1 MNSLLRILA
10 TCLVATLL
18 LSGST
23 ASAAGLRFLASGTN
37 EYSFDTGVLKGKL
50 RAGGRSTGLSSV
62 VDVRTGIRLD
72 ASMGLLGH
80 YRVFTA
86 NKRYGTAAWDWP
98 SEARLADDGSVQV
111 RWPATADQPFELRA
125 TYRLVLPDCV
135 DVETEVEAKADLPKF
150 ESFVASYFT
159 RAFTNAA
166 VETGGREVF
175 TAAEQSAGV
184 WQAFPRDDAAV
195 EIIKDGRWKIEPNPV
210 DWVIRPKLAQPLG
223 YRSAPEPTNVTT
235 ALLMAPTNDCFA
247 ILTPHQTEPHYSMY
261 LSLFGRD
268 VKAGETARAHAGLA
282 VLSNP
287 PDAAKRAYYG
297 FYLRRIAAPRPK

>member
-1 MNSLLRILA
+1 MNSLLRLLFGA
-10 TCLVATLL
+10 VLGTLL
-18 LSGST
+18 AAS
-23 ASAAGLRFLASGTN
+23 AVSAAGLRFLASGTN
-37 EYSFDTGVLKGKL
+37 EYSFDTGVLRGKL

-62 VDVRTGIRLD
+62 VYTRTGMRLD

-80 YRVFTA
+80 YRVFTS

-98 SEARLADDGSVQV
+98 SEARLADDGSVQM
-111 RWPATADQPFELRA
+111 RWPATAERPFELRA
-125 TYRLVLPDCV
+125 TYRLILPDCV
-135 DVETEVEAKADLPKF
+135 DLETAVEAKADLPKF

-159 RAFTNAA
+159 SSFTNAA
-166 VETGGREVF
+166 VETGEREEF
-175 TAAEQSAGV
+175 TPADQSAGV
-184 WQAFPRDDAAV
+184 WQAFPRDDVAV

-210 DWVIRPKLAQPLG
+210 DWVIRPKLAQAMG
-223 YRSAPEPTNVTT
+223 YRCAPAPPTQTT

-282 VLSNP
+282 VQSDS
-287 PDAAKRAYYG
+287 PDAAKRAYYR
-297 FYLRRIAAPRPK
+297 FYLRRIGGARR